1 MRRMFSHPRLSLMM
15 FLQYAIWGAWAP
27 ALAGYLEVQLGFS
40 GWGLGLIYAA
50 FPLANLVAPFTG
62 GQVADRWLPTQV
74 ALSIFHL
81 LGAGFL
87 LWMAYTET
95 LSAMLIMMLLY
106 CLVFAPT
113 LALTNALAF
122 QHLADGQRDFGP
134 IRVWGTLGWIGAN
147 WALTGMRV
155 LFDTESA
162 GYIDTF
168 ILAAGF
174 SLILGLFSLALPHT
188 PPAREA
194 PDPLAFRKSFAL
206 LKDRNYLS
214 FFIIAFVVATELQL
228 YYILT
233 FPYLQTIGPAVGI
246 TSENLPAWMT
256 IGQIA
261 EIFTMALILPY
272 ALSRWGVRV
281 SMLVGILAWP
291 VRYVIFA
298 AAWPLYESAP
308 VLVWVVVGSLSLHG
322 FCYVF
327 FFVVAFIYT
336 DMVAPADI
344 RASAQSL
351 INVAVLGIGL
361 FLGSLFS
368 GWLKEVATVGETT
381 RYDVV
386 FAVPAVITA
395 LCALVF
401 WRVFREPDTGPGLD
415 AQSGKLAA

>member
-1 MRRMFSHPRLSLMM
+1 M

-27 ALAGYLEVQLGFS
+27 ALAGYLESQLGFS

-50 FPLANLVAPFTG
+50 FPLANLLAPFTG
-62 GQVADRWLPTQV
+62 GQVADRWIPTQI
-74 ALSIFHL
+74 ALALFHL
-81 LGAGFL
+81 FGSGFL
-87 LWMAYTET
+87 LWMAFSEN
-95 LSAMLIMMLLY
+95 LWPMLILMFLY

-122 QHLADGQRDFGP
+122 EHLADSKMEFGS

-147 WALTGMRV
+147 WALTLMRDF
-155 LFDTESA
+155 LNSESS

-168 ILAAGF
+168 ILAAFF
-174 SLILGLFSLALPHT
+174 SITLSLFSLFLPHT
-188 PPAREA
+188 PPSKEA
-194 PDPLAFRKSFAL
+194 QDPLAFRRSFQL
-206 LKDRNYLS
+206 LRNRNYLI

-246 TSENLPAWMT
+246 TSKNLPAWMT

-261 EIFTMALILPY
+261 EILTMVLILPY
-272 ALSRWGVRV
+272 ALARWGVRM

-291 VRYVIFA
+291 IRYIIFA
-298 AAWPLYESAP
+298 IAWPLHETVP
-308 VLVWVVVGSLSLHG
+308 EMVWLTVASLLLHG

-336 DMVAPADI
+336 DMVAPPDI

-351 INVAVLGIGL
+351 INVSVLGIGL
-361 FLGSLFS
+361 LVGSLFS
-368 GWLKEVATVGETT
+368 GWLKEIATVGDNT
-381 RYDVV
+381 RYDLV
-386 FAVPAVITA
+386 FTVPAVITA
-395 LCALVF
+395 LCGIVF
-401 WRVFREPDTGPGLD
+401 WRVFQEPEPIEN
-415 AQSGKLAA
+415 SGRDKASDGSVC